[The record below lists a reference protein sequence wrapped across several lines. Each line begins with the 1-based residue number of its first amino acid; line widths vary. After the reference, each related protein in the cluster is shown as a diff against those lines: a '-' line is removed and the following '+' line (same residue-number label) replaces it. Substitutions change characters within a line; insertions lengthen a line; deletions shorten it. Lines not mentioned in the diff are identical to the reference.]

1 MSPTF
6 QIDSHAWQWGRCG
19 GEDWAVGRRGAG
31 GKFQRGVFS
40 RLRRHMPRAEA
51 GAQILVLSGYSFSHV
66 FALVC
71 NKFVCLV
78 TFLSYFVL

>member
-1 MSPTF
+1 LGGGT
-6 QIDSHAWQWGRCG
+6 ARRG
-19 GEDWAVGRRGAG
+19 GE
-31 GKFQRGVFS
+31 FQRGVVL
-40 RLRRHMPRAEA
+40 RLRQHMPRAEA
-51 GAQILVLSGYSFSHV
+51 GAQTLVLSGYSFSHV